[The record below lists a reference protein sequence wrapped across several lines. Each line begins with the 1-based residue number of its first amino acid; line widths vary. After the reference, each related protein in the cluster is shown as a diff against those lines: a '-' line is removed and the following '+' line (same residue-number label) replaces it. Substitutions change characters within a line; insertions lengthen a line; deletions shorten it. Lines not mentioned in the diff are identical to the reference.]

1 MSRLSPTNGSEG
13 INQSLS
19 WLVPVI
25 KTAANVASEKRP
37 RLEFFRAEVLEL
49 ARRCATVGANA
60 ASRSAYDTWVVSF
73 WSLFPCFCH
82 HPLDLEENLA
92 RLVPT
97 LVKAIED
104 SRYHL
109 LVVS

>member
-1 MSRLSPTNGSEG
+1 MSRFSPTSGSEG
-13 INQSLS
+13 IQQSLS
-19 WLVPVI
+19 WLVPVM
-25 KTAANVASEKRP
+25 KTAANVASEKRS

-49 ARRCATVGANA
+49 ARRCATTGAKA
-60 ASRSAYDTWVVSF
+60 VSRSCYDTWVISF

-82 HPLDLEENLA
+82 HPLDLEESLA

-104 SRYHL
+104 VRYPL